1 MSQHKHLRI
10 SDLQVPPGKKAHLKR
25 RDSYESGGF
34 KDGDEA
40 KPLLEKDLK
49 RLSDLQE
56 RLFAENRQSLL
67 VILQGMDTSGKDGT
81 VKNVFSGVNPG
92 GCSVTRFKTPSAEEI
107 SHDFLWRIHKAVPRR
122 GEIGIFNRSQYED
135 VLVVRV
141 HSLVPPS
148 VWKRRYA
155 QINRFERTLSETG
168 TRILKFYLQIDKGEQ
183 RRRLQARLEDPT
195 KRWKF
200 SRTDLKE
207 RELWP
212 DYQEAYEDALTEC
225 STPWAPWH
233 VVPAN
238 RKWVRNLVVARAI
251 VEALEG
257 MDPRMPKAPGSLSR
271 IRVR

>member
-1 MSQHKHLRI
+1 MRI
-10 SDLQVPPGKKAHLKR
+10 KDFQVPPGKKAHLKR
-25 RDSYESGGF
+25 RDPDEDRGF
-34 KDGDEA
+34 KDADEA
-40 KPLLEKDLK
+40 KPVLEKDLK
-49 RLSDLQE
+49 RLSELQE
-56 RLFAENRQSLL
+56 RLFAEGKQSLL
-67 VILQGMDTSGKDGT
+67 VILQGMDTSGKDGV
-81 VKNVFSGVNPG
+81 VKHVFSGVNPG
-92 GCSVTRFKTPSAEEI
+92 GCSVTRFKTPSAEEMA
-107 SHDFLWRIHKAVPRR
+107 HDFLWRIHRATPRR
-122 GEIGIFNRSQYED
+122 GEIMIFNRSHYED
-135 VLVVRV
+135 VLIVRV
-141 HSLVPPS
+141 HGLVPPE
-148 VWKRRYA
+148 VWKQRYD

-168 TRILKFYLQIDKGEQ
+168 TRILKLYLQIDKGEQ
-183 RRRLQARLEDPT
+183 KRRLQARLDDPT

-251 VEALEG
+251 VEALED
-257 MDPRMPKAPGSLSR
+257 MDPRMPKAPGGLSR